1 MGLGRG
7 FRRAA
12 APALLAPL
20 VLALGACGPA
30 PLARQDGRTVQ
41 LDGAGETLPLGPGRR
56 QWRLPVRVEA
66 GGGQRLRL
74 VVELECDSNRPASGL
89 VTLTRL
95 RHQDD
100 LLGLDRADPSLERS
114 WGGEARPPAW
124 LRTLAR
130 RTCGPGSLP
139 PRWSGT

>member
-1 MGLGRG
+1 MGLAPGCRWAG
-7 FRRAA
+7 PAA
-12 APALLAPL
+12 VLAPL
-20 VLALGACGPA
+20 AAGLCACGPA
-30 PLARQDGRTVQ
+30 PLAHQDGRTVVAEG
-41 LDGAGETLPLGPGRR
+41 GAQALPLGPGRS

-74 VVELECDSNRPASGL
+74 VVELECDRYRPASGL
-89 VTLTRL
+89 VSLTHL

-114 WGGEARPPAW
+114 WGGEALPPAW
-124 LRTLAR
+124 LRALAR
-130 RTCGPGSLP
+130 RTCASGSLP